1 MEIRFATAEDADT
14 IARFNQAMAMETE
27 NKVLAGEVIGTGV
40 RTLMQNPRD
49 GFYVVAVV
57 EGVIAAS
64 LLVTSEWSDWRNG
77 FFWWIQSVYVDKT
90 YRRRG
95 LYSAMYRFVKNEA
108 AQRTDICGFRLYVE
122 QENASAQQTYEYL
135 GMERT
140 AYILYEEE
148 T

>member
-1 MEIRFATAEDADT
+1 MEVRFATKADAAT

-27 NKVLAGEVIGTGV
+27 NKVLADEVIGNGV

-57 EGVIAAS
+57 EGVLAAS
-64 LLVTSEWSDWRNG
+64 LMVTSEWSDWRNG
-77 FFWWIQSVYVDKT
+77 FFWWIQSVYVDRA

-108 AQRTDICGFRLYVE
+108 TKRSDVCGFRLYVE
-122 QENASAQQTYEYL
+122 QENVRAQKTYEYL

-148 T
+148 S